1 MANPLSHT
9 LSAVRIIKRELAKI
23 KKILNIVVQVLFLA
37 YFLYLIFSNLN
48 SLSYVIIYSLI
59 LSVSLASILI
69 EPVYKIDTN
78 DEKSVIRSKKKQKR
92 IALLFLKSMKY
103 ICKLVAI
110 LIAVYEI
117 SSHGSSDLSILA
129 TIGSGILLLIQVF
142 VDSIVLLVN
151 RYVDLLQLA
160 LEEDVRSS
168 KLIQFVLNFN
178 HKDYVNE
185 LKEDQKTYTE
195 EEKRIIY
202 LLENADRLEEEKQ
215 SKKKIKAVPVNK
227 EILELFSN
235 LKKDATH
242 VLENKKERKKLI
254 KDAEKLSFFEDSEE
268 SKKIPPLI
276 SFLKSFFK
284 KGNSKTNMDT
294 ITSVTAS
301 LLYLTKKDEIE
312 KEKGRPLSKDDDL
325 AILKQTYE
333 EISPELEVFQT
344 EKKEKKGFFW
354 QKRKEKKN

>member
-23 KKILNIVVQVLFLA
+23 KKILNIVVQVLFLV

-103 ICKLVAI
+103 ICKLAAI

-117 SSHGSSDLSILA
+117 STHGSSDLSILA
-129 TIGSGILLLIQVF
+129 TIGSGTLLLIQIF

-160 LEEDVRSS
+160 LEEDIRSS
-168 KLIQFVLNFN
+168 KLIQFALNFN

-185 LKEDQKTYTE
+185 LKEDEKTYTD

-202 LLENADRLEEEKQ
+202 MLENADRLEEEKQ
-215 SKKKIKAVPVNK
+215 NKKKIRAIPVSK
-227 EILELFSN
+227 ETLELFSK
-235 LKKDATH
+235 LKKEATP
-242 VLENKKERKKLI
+242 VLENKKERKALI
-254 KDAEKLSFFEDSEE
+254 KKAEKLSFLEDSEE
-268 SKKIPPLI
+268 NKKTSLLV

-284 KGNSKTNMDT
+284 KADSKTKTDAA
-294 ITSVTAS
+294 VAATAC
-301 LLYLTKKDEIE
+301 LLYLTKKEEIE
-312 KEKGRPLSKDDDL
+312 KESGKSLSQEDDL
-325 AILKQTYE
+325 SILKQTYAE
-333 EISPELEVFQT
+333 ASPELESFQS
-344 EKKEKKGFFW
+344 ERKEKKRFFW
-354 QKRKEKKN
+354 QKK

>member
-242 VLENKKERKKLI
+242 VLENKKRKKLI
-254 KDAEKLSFFEDSEE
+254 KDAEKLSFPEDSEE

-284 KGNSKTNMDT
+284 KGNSKENMDT
-294 ITSVTAS
+294 VTSATAS